1 MLMVSKDDVFK
12 SLEYNR
18 ELIFFNFLN
27 SLENIKRFSFFYSH
41 VLFNFFCEFKKLDR
55 KFAFIFHPKNF
66 FKSRRIY
73 FFQDFFLQF
82 NLKMHGST
90 FLFNA
95 VLDNFFNSMFSKFL
109 KGDEVSKPLPFLDFK
124 DFSLD
129 KEILSSN
136 SKNFF
141 FLNMITNSNFIF
153 FKKIQTSFFSLT
165 KHKQFILNDSF
176 IFNKIPF
183 FKKRQ
188 LKALKKYRFVLK
200 KNPFKK
206 SKVFLKEKLSQYFK
220 KYGRNSAYE
229 FFEENWNKK
238 EFQEF
243 LEFHEFLIERSIQE
257 EKNFFLNGLKPGG
270 FSSTNTIPGYLSWFR
285 LKKNC
290 RKIFIPSSRFRRLEK
305 KNSFMQLNKLRCLKR
320 LSFLKKFN
328 LFKLERVGDAD
339 IRLNKLFEKVDVLDL
354 DKLLFKLKASY
365 AEFKCVDYSDVDLK
379 KFFDIMEY
387 LFNNKLLRRCKR
399 FLVKLKKLKRF
410 KINDDLVLKEFE
422 SELLK
427 FGNFEFRLYHARIR
441 LSREKIACFK
451 FVKPFSIPKFS

>member
-27 SLENIKRFSFFYSH
+27 SLENIKRFSFFYYH

-141 FLNMITNSNFIF
+141 F
-153 FKKIQTSFFSLT
+153 
-165 KHKQFILNDSF
+165 
-176 IFNKIPF
+176 
-183 FKKRQ
+183 
-188 LKALKKYRFVLK
+188 
-200 KNPFKK
+200 
-206 SKVFLKEKLSQYFK
+206 
-220 KYGRNSAYE
+220 
-229 FFEENWNKK
+229 
-238 EFQEF
+238 
-243 LEFHEFLIERSIQE
+243 
-257 EKNFFLNGLKPGG
+257 
-270 FSSTNTIPGYLSWFR
+270 
-285 LKKNC
+285 
-290 RKIFIPSSRFRRLEK
+290 
-305 KNSFMQLNKLRCLKR
+305 
-320 LSFLKKFN
+320 
-328 LFKLERVGDAD
+328 
-339 IRLNKLFEKVDVLDL
+339 
-354 DKLLFKLKASY
+354 
-365 AEFKCVDYSDVDLK
+365 
-379 KFFDIMEY
+379 
-387 LFNNKLLRRCKR
+387 
-399 FLVKLKKLKRF
+399 
-410 KINDDLVLKEFE
+410 
-422 SELLK
+422 
-427 FGNFEFRLYHARIR
+427 
-441 LSREKIACFK
+441 
-451 FVKPFSIPKFS
+451 